1 MDWSQVERANQ
12 PSLILP
18 PSTGGLEGQ
27 PLKYRPVT
35 QAPPLPSSVASPA
48 PLGQQIQMTTES
60 SAPVSNA
67 RVDAIRGTFSFTMH
81 EPGVAVVTIS
91 SPQLGNSTAV
101 QVTPT
106 GNTRAMAYSSNV
118 APRLRTVG
126 PDPSQ
131 GRYFGGIEYTIVSPA
146 AGNMNFQFV
155 PM

>member
-12 PSLILP
+12 PPLILP

-48 PLGQQIQMTTES
+48 PLGQQVHMTVES

-67 RVDAIRGTFSFTMH
+67 RVDAVRGTFSVTLH
-81 EPGVAVVTIS
+81 EPGVVVITVA
-91 SPQLGNSTAV
+91 SPQLANSTAV
-101 QVTPT
+101 QVVPT

-118 APRLRTVG
+118 APRIRTVG
-126 PDPSQ
+126 PDPGQ
-131 GRYFGGIEYTIVSPA
+131 GRYFGGIEYTFVSPA
-146 AGNMNFQFV
+146 AGQMAFQYV